1 MLAMLVPNGIVRV
14 ASAMRLAEAEAVAE
28 ARAVEAGEALLLEA
42 LGHVDGGLA
51 AAGDGGEADRG
62 LARHRHGT
70 APPQRLRKVVSDVG
84 RRLLGPY
91 FTAG

>member
-1 MLAMLVPNGIVRV
+1 M
-14 ASAMRLAEAEAVAE
+14 AESVTQ
-28 ARAVEAGEALLLEA
+28 ARAVEPGEALLFET
-42 LGHVDGGLA
+42 LGHLHGGLA

-70 APPQRLRKVVSDVG
+70 APPQRLSEVVSAVG
-84 RRLLGPY
+84 FRLLGPY